1 MPSGDVE
8 GSRWLVNGFWLK
20 AVKKTSVKTGDRYVK
35 DSICL
40 FFLVHIVCSDE
51 PCNKTK
57 KNLQIVKAVPTL
69 NLILA
74 AFVPFTLIKRTGLSF
89 FLFHW
94 IDFLKC
100 ISEKS
105 H

>member
-51 PCNKTK
+51 PCNKKTK
-57 KNLQIVKAVPTL
+57 KI
-69 NLILA
+69 
-74 AFVPFTLIKRTGLSF
+74 F
-89 FLFHW
+89 
-94 IDFLKC
+94 
-100 ISEKS
+100 KS
-105 H
+105 